1 MAVRPPHD
9 ARLWPRT
16 ALRRPLANRHTARDV
31 RRNGDALTFEADA
44 PGDTPNHLVFAV
56 TVRDGALTGTVTQ
69 TRDGQVR
76 KARVAFT
83 KQ

>member
-1 MAVRPPHD
+1 
-9 ARLWPRT
+9 
-16 ALRRPLANRHTARDV
+16 
-31 RRNGDALTFEADA
+31 
-44 PGDTPNHLVFAV
+44 
-56 TVRDGALTGTVTQ
+56 VRDGVLAGTVSQ